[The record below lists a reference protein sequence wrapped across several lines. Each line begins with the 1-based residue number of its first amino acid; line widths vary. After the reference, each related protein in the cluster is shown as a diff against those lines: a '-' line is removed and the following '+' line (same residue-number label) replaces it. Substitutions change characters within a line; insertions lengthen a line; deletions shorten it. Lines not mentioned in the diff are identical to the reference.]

1 MRISQRREIFLSG
14 LLRTCDRL
22 VNHHSRCRF
31 SVLFLLR
38 RVNAMGVGING
49 KAVDSMLDAKVFQ
62 LTVVVWIILMEN
74 RDSSAV
80 TRDIDAAQTGIKF
93 YDIGTISEREKCD
106 RYVLI

>member
-14 LLRTCDRL
+14 LLRTGDRL

-38 RVNAMGVGING
+38 RVNAMGIGING

-62 LTVVVWIILMEN
+62 LTVVVGIILMEN

-80 TRDIDAAQTGIKF
+80 TRNIDAAQTGIKF
-93 YDIGTISEREKCD
+93 CDIWSISKRERSD
-106 RYVLI
+106 